1 MAWITRSLAWA
12 VGIRLVTVLATRAR
26 LAAKAYPSIMTES
39 VPCSSMGDSAFG
51 PVVCQ
56 RDEPGH
62 KIHTCVVWS
71 GESMTIIQWVS
82 PDDPPLTVVA

>member
-1 MAWITRSLAWA
+1 
-12 VGIRLVTVLATRAR
+12 
-26 LAAKAYPSIMTES
+26 
-39 VPCSSMGDSAFG
+39 MGDSAFG